1 MNELQDQSNTDFS
14 GDDDLGY
21 DVFEPE
27 PREIRMGRE
36 RIFEEIKSRLPFCGR
51 SMTTGELEY
60 GTVIQVDGMVGV
72 HVLDSVYHV
81 VGSFLA
87 RNPTGGTDAMICI
100 TLQPAYSKR
109 GVEYDYLVKPLCLQE
124 GVHRVKGIQDPMRRF
139 QAVNCTGE
147 ELLCIYH
154 PVEIVLG
161 VNNGVTIADSDIP
174 GLRILARQIDDEEG
188 MMYLCR
194 GDYPR

>member
-1 MNELQDQSNTDFS
+1 MNGLQDQLNTDFPEDS
-14 GDDDLGY
+14 ALGY
-21 DVFEPE
+21 DTLEPE
-27 PREIRMGRE
+27 PQEIRMGRE

-60 GTVIQVDGMVGV
+60 GNVIQVKGMVGG
-72 HVLDSVYHV
+72 HALDSVYHV

-100 TLQPAYSKR
+100 TLQPAY
-109 GVEYDYLVKPLCLQE
+109 GVDGEVKPLCLQE

-139 QAVNCTGE
+139 QAINCTGE
-147 ELLCIYH
+147 KLLCIYH
-154 PVEIVLG
+154 PVEIILG
-161 VNNGVTIADSDIP
+161 VNNGVTIEDSDIP
-174 GLRILARQIDDEEG
+174 GLHILARQIDDEEG

-194 GDYPR
+194 GSY